1 MIEIHAFSGA
11 THYLAAAA
19 IARVEQ
25 ACPSS
30 QWHGI
35 KSVVHLFDGKVI
47 ECCQTAAEV
56 RRLVEA
62 EGAR

>member
-1 MIEIHAFSGA
+1 MIEIHAYSGA
-11 THYLAAAA
+11 THYLAPTA
-19 IARVEQ
+19 IARIEQ

-35 KSVVHLFDGKVI
+35 KSVVHLFDGKSI
-47 ECCQTAAEV
+47 ECVQPAAEV